1 MAVCAQMVLS
11 LVLAILLFD
20 SGRFYHSPQGQWA
33 LERQEVLRGRPPLS
47 IGWLPMIIPFLG
59 VGTGRLL
66 MLASVSDAGLFSV
79 GRAHLRFR
87 RYLDRMH
94 LCIFDQFGSREV
106 LGKVSAG
113 RKFGGWIARS
123 HRMSHRLQ
131 TCARRRNVSAHS
143 RIDAR
148 SRLHQPK
155 QKEKRRRRER
165 Q

>member
-1 MAVCAQMVLS
+1 MVLS

-87 RYLDRMH
+87 RYLDLVQLRV
-94 LCIFDQFGSREV
+94 FDQFGSHVV
-106 LGKVSAG
+106 LGEVGGK
-113 RKFGGWIARS
+113 RKFAGWIAGSYRAS
-123 HRMSHRLQ
+123 NRLQ

-155 QKEKRRRRER
+155 QEEKRRRRER